1 MPRPTDY
8 TEEKA
13 ALIISQLEQGIPLA
27 EICRQEGM
35 PSATTVRAWAE
46 KIESFGVSYAHARED
61 GEDLLAVSLR
71 KVANG
76 DPGFSTGDVQR
87 DKIKI
92 DTDFRLL
99 KVFNPKKYGEKATTE
114 VTTNVSITPA
124 ISQLDTW
131 LIQHGLAATQSI
143 DAGAGK
149 ERPVL
154 LTPLHPQSGGYG
166 EAVVV

>member
-1 MPRPTDY
+1 MARPSDY

-35 PSATTVRAWAE
+35 PSSTTVRAWAS
-46 KIESFGVSYAHARED
+46 KIEAFGISYAHARED
-61 GEDLLAVSLR
+61 GEELLAVSLR

-76 DPGFSTGDVQR
+76 DYGFSTGDVQR

-99 KVFNPKKYGEKATTE
+99 KVFNPKKYGDKQEIEHTGNLTINTISYARSDSTT
-114 VTTNVSITPA
+114 
-124 ISQLDTW
+124 
-131 LIQHGLAATQSI
+131 
-143 DAGAGK
+143 
-149 ERPVL
+149 
-154 LTPLHPQSGGYG
+154 
-166 EAVVV
+166 